1 MSKTINLQEQFL
13 DKLQHERRPVTL
25 ITTNGFHVSGL
36 ITGHDQYSIQMEVDG
51 KQQLHYKHA
60 ISTVKEG

>member
-13 DKLQHERRPVTL
+13 DRLQQERKPVTL

-36 ITGHDQYSIQMEVDG
+36 ITGYDQYSIKVEVDG
-51 KQQLHYKHA
+51 KQQLVYKHA
-60 ISTVKEG
+60 ISTIKEG